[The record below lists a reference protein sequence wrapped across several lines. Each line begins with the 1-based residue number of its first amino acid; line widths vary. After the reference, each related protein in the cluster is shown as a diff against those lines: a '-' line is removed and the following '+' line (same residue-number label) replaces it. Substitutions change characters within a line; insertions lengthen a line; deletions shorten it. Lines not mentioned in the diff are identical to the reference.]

1 MLIKLKKSNDTK
13 FNQFSNE
20 NTISNET
27 NLEISK
33 TSTLDSEE
41 SSLLLEDKEK
51 ENNIS
56 FEESFQKYYVDSSQN
71 YNGNFDNYI
80 KKGLKLISLFPKEEN
95 YIKEIEKISQSF
107 KLKDNN
113 NSNKKTLILDLDE
126 TLIHSD
132 LDFIFKN
139 HITTLYFDSEE
150 EGNLEKIFQ
159 FL

>member
-1 MLIKLKKSNDTK
+1 MLVKLKKSNDTNINK
-13 FNQFSNE
+13 FSNE
-20 NTISNET
+20 NTISNEC

-33 TSTLDSEE
+33 NSTLDSEE
-41 SSLLLEDKEK
+41 TSLSLEEKEK
-51 ENNIS
+51 ENNLS

-95 YIKEIEKISQSF
+95 YMKEIEKISQSIH
-107 KLKDNN
+107 LKDNKD
-113 NSNKKTLILDLDE
+113 SNKKTLILDLDE

-139 HITTLYFDSEE
+139 HITT
-150 EGNLEKIFQ
+150 
-159 FL
+159 